1 MVCTWVMRGLVG
13 LMDLVDKMKG
23 VEFVHPSAY
32 NPPP

>member
-1 MVCTWVMRGLVG
+1 VG

-23 VEFVHPSAY
+23 VEFVHPNAY